1 MNERFREVFFQVYE
15 SLPRQGPGDLDSAK
29 RALALCRHLPR
40 SPMILDMGCGVG
52 GQTLHLADLTPG
64 TIFALDN
71 HAPSVR
77 RLARSVTA
85 RGLGHIVRPV
95 VGDMADPPFPPASF
109 DLIWSEG
116 ALYQIG
122 MERALGVCHG
132 LLGPGG
138 HMAFTDAVWRKAD
151 PPAEIRESFDL
162 DYPAMATAP
171 AIVSLLGH
179 CGFELLGR
187 FTLPD
192 QAWWQDFYYPME
204 ERIRQLR
211 PRYLQDAQALA
222 AFDLMAREPELHRR
236 YSDYYAYEFFV
247 AKKRTKTPQGT
258 G

>member
-1 MNERFREVFFQVYE
+1 MNERFREIFFQVYE
-15 SLPRQGPGDLDSAK
+15 PLPRQGPGNLDSAG
-29 RALALCRHLPR
+29 RALALCRHLPP

-52 GQTLHLADLTPG
+52 GQTLHLAHLSPG
-64 TIFALDN
+64 TIYALDY

-77 RLARSVTA
+77 RLARSVTT
-85 RGLGHIVRPV
+85 RGLEHRVRPI
-95 VGDMADPPFPPASF
+95 VGDMAYPPFPPASF

-132 LLGPGG
+132 LLGPDG
-138 HMAFTDAVWRKAD
+138 HMAFTDAVWRKTD

-162 DYPAMATAP
+162 DYPAMTTAP

-192 QAWWQDFYYPME
+192 QAWWQDFYCPME
-204 ERIRQLR
+204 ERIRELR
-211 PRYLQDAQALA
+211 PRHLHDAQALA
-222 AFDLMAREPELHRR
+222 ALDLLAREPELHRR

-247 AKKRTKTPQGT
+247 ARKGTKTPQGR